1 MSRKA
6 IFINRF
12 LILTLAIGLS
22 VASFLSTA
30 IGKDLQEVRE
40 SGVLRHLGV
49 PYANFVTGM
58 GDGLDVELVQLFARH
73 LGVRY
78 EYVETTWENVIA
90 DLTGKSVKPTGND
103 IEILGEASVR
113 GDIIANGLTVLPWR
127 EKIVAFSTPTFPTQ
141 VWLVARFD
149 SDLKP
154 IEPSGSTEEDIG
166 RVMALLQ
173 GRSVLGKPGTCLE
186 PSLYGLA
193 QSGARVMLFNGSL
206 NDLAPAVIKGDAE
219 ATLLDVPD
227 ALIALAKWPGKVKVI
242 GPVSPTQNMACAF
255 ASTSP
260 QLREAFEIFFKEC
273 MESGT
278 YLQLVNKYYPAVFS
292 YYPGFFPRSRNPETK
307 TLQ

>member
-6 IFINRF
+6 IFFNRF
-12 LILTLAIGLS
+12 LSLTLAAGLL

-58 GDGLDVELVQLFARH
+58 GDGLDVELVQLFARY

-90 DLTGKSVKPTGND
+90 DLTGKSVKPTGDD
-103 IEILGEASVR
+103 IKIIGEAPVR

-154 IEPSGSTEEDIG
+154 IEPSGSTEKDIA

-173 GRSVLGKPGTCLE
+173 GRNVLGKGGTCLD
-186 PSLYGLA
+186 PSLYSLTQA
-193 QSGARVMLFNGSL
+193 GARVILFNGSL

-242 GPVSPTQNMACAF
+242 GPVSPAQDMACAF
-255 ASTSP
+255 ALTSAE
-260 QLREAFEIFFKEC
+260 LREAFEMFFKEC
-273 MESGT
+273 MENGT
-278 YLQLVNKYYPAVFS
+278 YLQLVNKYYPTVFS
-292 YYPGFFPRSRNPETK
+292 YYPGFLPQGLSRSAIHR
-307 TLQ
+307 